1 MGSYK
6 KKMQIIDL
14 FAGIGGFHMAFHSL
28 GAKCVFASE
37 IDKYAR
43 ITYEKNFKKLDPQM
57 FKKDMFKGDIQEVN
71 PKDIPDFDILCA
83 GFPCQ
88 PFSQIGYKRG
98 FQEDEANRGN
108 MFFEIV
114 KIIKKKRPKAFLFG
128 KC

>member
-1 MGSYK
+1 
-6 KKMQIIDL
+6 
-14 FAGIGGFHMAFHSL
+14 
-28 GAKCVFASE
+28 
-37 IDKYAR
+37 
-43 ITYEKNFKKLDPQM
+43 M

-98 FQEDEANRGN
+98 FQEDEAIRGN

-114 KIIKKKRPKAFLFG
+114 KIIKKKKT
-128 KC
+128 